1 MPGANEKLPLC
12 CNLWTKP
19 LVLIQVLEHHHQGR
33 SDVQY
38 FPFIFTWINY
48 LSHPHPIC
56 PMSSDCLKS
65 FYFSAFAV
73 VVDVADIVNLYHH
86 HFAAFRSCGVVMLTY
101 DKEAIS
107 RVVTKHGNMGDP
119 RWINFTVPIWSG
131 HSKNKNCWNGCSGSP
146 MGGNSGVVEWMLGR
160 ECNRLIKCKPNK
172 GAWEREPPARAG

>member
-1 MPGANEKLPLC
+1 MKNCLFVVICGPNPWSWFRSWNIIIKGDPMSNIFHLSSHELIICPIPTQYVLC
-12 CNLWTKP
+12 PPIAWNL
-19 LVLIQVLEHHHQGR
+19 
-33 SDVQY
+33 
-38 FPFIFTWINY
+38 FIFQHLL
-48 LSHPHPIC
+48 LSYI
-56 PMSSDCLKS
+56 D
-65 FYFSAFAV
+65 A
-73 VVDVADIVNLYHH
+73 ADIVHLYHH
-86 HFAAFRSCGVVMLTY
+86 HFAAFRSSGVVMLTY